1 MVISCLYVQ
10 TVTRQCFC
18 FPNSQWG
25 VTTHDIPPQREDR
38 KLDISENIK
47 FLSAKQKHAMEKR
60 SQYFIHTKCS
70 CCPVE
75 SIRVGSDADGVFES
89 GIRLRTSNHE
99 LVDKDTLG

>member
-25 VTTHDIPPQREDR
+25 VTAHDIPPQREDR
-38 KLDISENIK
+38 KLDILENIK

-60 SQYFIHTKCS
+60 NSYIINYIYTKCS
-70 CCPVE
+70 CRPVE
-75 SIRVGSDADGVFES
+75 SIRVRSEADGVFES
-89 GIRLRTSNHE
+89 GIKLRTSS
-99 LVDKDTLG
+99 

>member
-25 VTTHDIPPQREDR
+25 VTAHDIPPQREDR
-38 KLDISENIK
+38 KLDILENIK
-47 FLSAKQKHAMEKR
+47 FLSVETETCHGKAK
-60 SQYFIHTKCS
+60 SIFCIHTKCS
-70 CCPVE
+70 HCPAE

-89 GIRLRTSNHE
+89 GIRLRTSS
-99 LVDKDTLG
+99 